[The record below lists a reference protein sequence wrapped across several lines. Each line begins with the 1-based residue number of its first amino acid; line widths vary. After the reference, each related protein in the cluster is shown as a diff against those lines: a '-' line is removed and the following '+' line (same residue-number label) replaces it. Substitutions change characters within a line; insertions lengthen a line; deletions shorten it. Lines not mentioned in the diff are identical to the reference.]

1 MGTWNWVQ
9 PGDKTYKVISNYKK
23 GTICVYDECG
33 KLIMEKTGLTK
44 GAIKIIEKNFLDIV
58 VNNEKNKHM
67 KENNDPM
74 YI

>member
-1 MGTWNWVQ
+1 MGTWNWNQ

-23 GTICVYDECG
+23 GTICVYDENG

-44 GAIKIIEKNFLDIV
+44 EAIKIIEENFLDIV
-58 VNNEKNKHM
+58 VNNEKNKTM
-67 KENNDPM
+67 RGSNDPM